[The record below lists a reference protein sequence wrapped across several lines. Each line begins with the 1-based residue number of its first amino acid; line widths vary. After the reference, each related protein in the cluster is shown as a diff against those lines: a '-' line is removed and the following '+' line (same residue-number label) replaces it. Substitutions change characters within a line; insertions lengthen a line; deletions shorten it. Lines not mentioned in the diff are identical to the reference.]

1 MDEQKKQESQEK
13 QEKQDKQEKQEKQ
26 DKQDKQDKQE
36 KQRKRLSR
44 RNIRI
49 IQAAIF
55 LLAVVV
61 VGGILFG
68 DSLANRPKL
77 DYKYGTSTELAV
89 SYPDAA
95 FAVISDL
102 HVYDASLGST
112 GEAFEEVKRS
122 DRKLLLES
130 IDLLDIAIEQILISN
145 AQFLLVSG
153 DLTKDGELINHQLVA
168 EKLAVL
174 NEAGI
179 KVYVTPGNHDVN
191 NPEAFS
197 FSGAAKTPVQSIT
210 PEEFA
215 EIYADFGY
223 RDALSRDTNSLSYLA
238 EPIPGLWLL
247 SIDACRYR
255 ENKPGQ
261 DLINSGKISQ
271 ATLDWITGILKDA
284 QQQGIPVMAMMHHGV
299 VEHWEGQAKLHPD
312 YLIEDYQHFGRFL
325 ASYDVRLV
333 FTGHYHAQDVTQG
346 IFAGG
351 KYIFDV
357 ETGSLVTPP
366 CPIRYCFIFFGPFSA
381 ESVAIVDELYPG
393 TDYAENAQAFVK
405 ELIMLETRKILK
417 EYYVSDADADIIA
430 DAVGDAFV
438 AHYKGEEYRSE
449 RLPLDESRLSLWG
462 RIVLSTQRYVLEG
475 LWKDL
480 EPDDNS
486 VTFGL
491 E

>member
-13 QEKQDKQEKQEKQ
+13 QEKQG
-26 DKQDKQDKQE
+26 KQE

-49 IQAAIF
+49 IQAAVF
-55 LLAVVV
+55 LLAVIV
-61 VGGILFG
+61 VGFIVFG
-68 DSLANRPKL
+68 DSIANRPKL
-77 DYKYGTSTELAV
+77 DYEYGTSTV
-89 SYPDAA
+89 FGPTYPDAA

-102 HVYDASLGST
+102 HLYDASLGSA

-130 IDLLDIAIEQILISN
+130 MDLLDLAIEQILVSN
-145 AQFLLVSG
+145 AEFLLVSG
-153 DLTKDGELINHQLVA
+153 DLTKDGELINHRLVA

-197 FSGAAKTPVQSIT
+197 FSGREKTPVQSVS

-223 RDALSRDTNSLSYLA
+223 GEALSRDTNSLSYLA

-255 ENKPGQ
+255 ENKTGQ
-261 DLINSGKISQ
+261 ALINSGKISQ
-271 ATLDWITGILKDA
+271 ATLNWITGILKEA
-284 QQQGIPVMAMMHHGV
+284 QQRGIPVMAMMHHGV

-312 YLIEDYQHFGRFL
+312 YLIEDYRYFGRFL

-346 IFAGG
+346 IFTGG
-351 KYIFDV
+351 KYIYDV

-366 CPIRYCFIFFGPFSA
+366 CPIRYCFLFFGPFSA
-381 ESVAIVDELYPG
+381 DSVFIVDELYPE
-393 TDYAENAQAFVK
+393 TDFAENSRAFVK
-405 ELIMLETRKILK
+405 ELIMLEARNILK
-417 EYYVSDADADIIA
+417 EYNVSDADADIIA

-438 AHYKGEEYRSE
+438 AHYNGEEDPSE

-480 EPDDNS
+480 EPADNS
-486 VTFGL
+486 VTLGL